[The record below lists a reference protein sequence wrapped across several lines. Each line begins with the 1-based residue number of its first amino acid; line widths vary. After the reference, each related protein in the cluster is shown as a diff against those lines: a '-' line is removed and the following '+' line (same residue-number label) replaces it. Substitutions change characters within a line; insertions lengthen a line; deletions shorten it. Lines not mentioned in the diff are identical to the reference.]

1 MGYIYLVIA
10 KIASI
15 FKMMAVKKCGNIAS
29 GPKNSLRINLLR
41 ALGCIAVGS
50 IVCLFSG
57 YKGMDSE
64 GVWIAILSG
73 TSNGVLLFA
82 WVLAAACAPMYFVE
96 IFCMI
101 GGVIFP
107 LLLSPILFD
116 AESVT
121 LIQWCGTAALFI
133 AVALLSKRSTGKRL
147 TLKSILIMIVA
158 GIGNMGMMMSQK
170 MYAAFSDSA
179 VADFQLVS
187 DVAMA
192 CVLFLALLVATLI
205 GNRATADGASPA
217 PQAKFTGKVLIF
229 IGIAIV
235 MMYSSQVLS
244 TMAAGRL
251 SSMFYPLSYVFAMPL
266 VFLTDVIVYKEKVT
280 VRNIIGILLITA
292 SGILINL

>member
-1 MGYIYLVIA
+1 MGYIYLVLS
-10 KIASI
+10 KIAAI

-41 ALGCIAVGS
+41 ALGCIVVGT

-57 YKGMDSE
+57 FKGMDSE

-73 TSNGVLLFA
+73 ASNGVLLFA

-96 IFCMI
+96 IFCMF

-107 LLLSPILFD
+107 LILSPIIFD

-121 LIQWCGTAALFI
+121 LIQWCGTAALFL
-133 AVALLSKRSTGKRL
+133 ATYLLSKRSTGQKL
-147 TLKSILIMIVA
+147 TAKSILIMVVA
-158 GIGNMGMMMSQK
+158 GIGNMGMVMAQK
-170 MYAAFSDSA
+170 MLAAFSTSTA
-179 VADFQLVS
+179 TDFQLVA

-192 CVLFLALLVATLI
+192 GVLFLALLATTLI
-205 GNRATADGASPA
+205 GRRSTRDGASPS
-217 PQAKFTGKVLIF
+217 PQTKFTGKVFIF

-235 MMYSSQVLS
+235 MMYCSQLLS
-244 TMAAGRL
+244 TMAAGKL
-251 SSMFYPLSYVFAMPL
+251 SSVFFPLSYVISMPL
-266 VFLTDVIVYKEKVT
+266 VFITDVIVYKEKIT